1 MKSFI
6 VTYDISD
13 PKRLKKVF
21 QTLRGYGD
29 HLQLSVFRCD
39 LHRAERLVLERKL
52 RSIIHHTKDQVLFI
66 DIGPAQ
72 GRALFAIE
80 AVGRPCAEPERTAV
94 VV

>member
-1 MKSFI
+1 MKSYI
-6 VTYDISD
+6 VSYDISD
-13 PKRLKKVF
+13 PKRLRKVF

-39 LHRAERLVLERKL
+39 LRRAERIVLEQKL
-52 RSIIHHTKDQVLFI
+52 RELIHHHEDQVLFI

-72 GRALFAIE
+72 GRAVLAID
-80 AVGRPCAEPERTAV
+80 AIGRPAVEPVRTAV